1 MKFLAGVL
9 VTLLVIAV
17 AALIVMYSGA
27 VSVSV
32 LDKPSA
38 FQSWILS
45 TTMQNSVNSRARDIT
60 VPDLENSERIETG
73 ATHYVSMCQM
83 CHGAPGVDSSEMA
96 RGLEP
101 TPPLLYH
108 KEKAEEW
115 SAAEKFWITKHGI
128 MMTGMPSW
136 GVTHSDEEIWAIVA
150 FLQKLPELSEAEYKT
165 ITQSIGPF
173 ACKRRWTQS
182 LIISGF

>member
-1 MKFLAGVL
+1 MKFLASVL
-9 VTLLVIAV
+9 VTILGFAV

-45 TTMQNSVNSRARDIT
+45 TTMENSVNSRAGDIT
-60 VPDLENSERIETG
+60 VPDLEKEVMIETG
-73 ATHYVSMCQM
+73 ATHYVTMCQT
-83 CHGAPGVDSSEMA
+83 CHGAPGVNLSAMA

-101 TPPLLYH
+101 IPPLLYH
-108 KEKAEEW
+108 KEEAEEW
-115 SAAEKFWITKHGI
+115 SAAEKFWITKNGI

-150 FLQKLPELSEAEYKT
+150 FLQKLPGLSEAKYKT
-165 ITQSIGPF
+165 MTQST
-173 ACKRRWTQS
+173 KTE
-182 LIISGF
+182 SGHSHADGDGHSH